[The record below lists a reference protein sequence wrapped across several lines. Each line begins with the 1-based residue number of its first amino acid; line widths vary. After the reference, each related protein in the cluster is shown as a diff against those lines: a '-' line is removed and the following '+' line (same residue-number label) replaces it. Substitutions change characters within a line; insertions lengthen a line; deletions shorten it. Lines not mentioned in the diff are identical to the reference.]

1 MYKLQKLILVCIYN
15 KNCFK
20 CDVNMDF
27 VGFIDR
33 SEDSDDSDDVIEF
46 QFFYYDLD
54 FDLNLVFV
62 NIY

>member
-1 MYKLQKLILVCIYN
+1 MYNL
-15 KNCFK
+15 NCFK
-20 CDVNMDF
+20 CDVNMDI

-33 SEDSDDSDDVIEF
+33 SEDSDDNDDVKEF